1 MSDQTPQNHGNERAG
16 IDAAPDVEL
25 DPAIERE
32 LRAMSAW
39 DGETPKPS
47 LAARALAEHDE
58 EMREVRARRS
68 WSRQG
73 GLMAAAVAIAG
84 LGLSIGLVST
94 NKPVERMKWSVMA
107 HGDAP
112 ARQPIAERAGLEDG
126 RARAEKRVDVAG
138 DTAGASQQS
147 ATDQMQGQ
155 ARQMKAGG
163 PARQS
168 EPATTAAPAPSAAP
182 TTAPPAA
189 PAGVSADPK
198 AAESA
203 ASGATDAN
211 KGSGATDQG
220 GDTAKKSEPESGKA
234 EAAGKGPAGS
244 WPGLEALRDAGRGN
258 SDSTVNVN
266 VNVIDGDGVTNVRR
280 FGSIEDVPVGASPV
294 VRPTGGL
301 GGMRGEMVKPGVAE
315 WAAYVG
321 RSMLLGMP
329 WILLGLA
336 LVAIAWIRMRR

>member
-1 MSDQTPQNHGNERAG
+1 MSDQTPQRGDERADV
-16 IDAAPDVEL
+16 DAVQDVQL

-39 DGETPKPS
+39 DGDLPRPS

-58 EMREVRARRS
+58 EMREARARRS
-68 WSRQG
+68 WTRQG

-84 LGLSIGLVST
+84 LGLSIGFVST
-94 NKPVERMKWSVMA
+94 NKPAERMQWNMLPR
-107 HGDAP
+107 GDAP

-126 RARAEKRVDVAG
+126 RARVDKQVDVAG

-147 ATDQMQGQ
+147 AADQMQGQ
-155 ARQMKAGG
+155 ARQMKVGG
-163 PARQS
+163 PATQS
-168 EPATTAAPAPSAAP
+168 EPATAAAPAPSAAP
-182 TTAPPAA
+182 IAVPPAA
-189 PAGVSADPK
+189 PAGERGDPK
-198 AAESA
+198 AGESA
-203 ASGATDAN
+203 ASGAGDAR

-220 GDTAKKSEPESGKA
+220 AEAAKKSEPESGKV
-234 EAAGKGPAGS
+234 EAAGKGPGGS

-266 VNVIDGDGVTNVRR
+266 ANVMDGDGVTNVRR
-280 FGSIEDVPVGASPV
+280 FGTVEEVPGGVAPE
-294 VRPTGGL
+294 VRATGGL
-301 GGMRGEMVKPGVAE
+301 GGMRGELVKPGVAE

-336 LVAIAWIRMRR
+336 LVAVAWIRMRR